1 MKRGKVVLVV
11 PSRVDSSS
19 KIPRWFRAVI
29 AHFTPLGMAYLG
41 AALLKHG
48 LEVVILDQLAEEL
61 DNEGLT
67 RRVAAESPDLIGVT
81 AITPSM
87 PNVQALVPLFRQAC
101 PEARLVLGNLH
112 ASIFA
117 DDLLQ
122 SGMADIIVH
131 GEGEVTIVEVAEAVR
146 DGASLEGVLGTSFR
160 APDGTIVRNPPRPPA
175 DLDSLAFPRWDLV
188 NLDAPPYR
196 NMAMFGVYGRNAS
209 IQASRGC
216 PHKCIFCSHDK
227 IVVKP
232 RYRSVESLVD
242 EIEYDMLEH
251 GIHKFSFYDAYF
263 PWSKGV
269 AHRFCD
275 EVRRRG
281 LHKTLWFMN
290 EMRVDAVDD
299 DMIRD
304 LKDVGLRS
312 TCLGFES
319 GNQQVLDSVRK
330 GTTLEQGE
338 NAARIFKK
346 HGVRLYGLFMLGFP
360 GETEAQCRETID
372 YALKLDPDFMHLA
385 LVMPYPG
392 SQLFEQ
398 VRDQTNWKDFAKF
411 SSWNYWNKASDG
423 LVYAPEGMTDRQLLR
438 VQQEGMFRFYMQP
451 KVILRTLARRDQ
463 LRLRHMALGGM
474 AVIEHYLRGRL
485 RGGPGQAG

>member
-1 MKRGKVVLVV
+1 MTPYKVVLIV
-11 PSRVDSSS
+11 PSRVDNTS
-19 KIPRWFRAVI
+19 KIPRWFREVI
-29 AHFTPLGMAYLG
+29 AHFTPLGLAYLG

-48 LEVVILDQLAEEL
+48 FEVVVLDQLAEEL
-61 DNEGLT
+61 DNRGLV
-67 RRVAAESPDLIGVT
+67 RRVAAERPDLVGIT
-81 AITPSM
+81 AITPTM
-87 PNVQALVPLFRQAC
+87 ANVEALVPLLRQAC
-101 PEARLVLGNLH
+101 PRATVVLGNLH
-112 ASIFA
+112 ASLFA
-117 DDLLQ
+117 AELLKA
-122 SGMADIIVH
+122 GLADVIVH
-131 GEGEVTIVEVAEAVR
+131 GEGEVTIVELAEALR
-146 DGASLEGVLGTSFR
+146 DGASLEGVPGTSFR
-160 APDGTIVRNPPRPPA
+160 APDGSVVHNAARPPVEF
-175 DLDSLAFPRWDLV
+175 DSLAFPRWDLV
-188 NLDAPPYR
+188 NLDAPAYR
-196 NMAMFGVYGRNAS
+196 NMAMFGIYGRNAS

-227 IVVKP
+227 IVIKP

-242 EIEYDMLEH
+242 ELEYDMREH
-251 GIHKFSFYDAYF
+251 GIYRFSFYDAYF

-281 LHKTLWFMN
+281 LHRKLWFMN

-319 GNQQVLDSVRK
+319 GNQQILDAVGK
-330 GTTLEQGE
+330 GTTLEQGRE
-338 NAARIFKK
+338 AARIFKK

-372 YALKLDPDFMHLA
+372 YALDVDPDFMHVA

-392 SQLFEQ
+392 SQLFDR
-398 VRDQTNWKDFAKF
+398 VRDRTRWKDYEKF
-411 SSWNYWNKASDG
+411 SSWNYWDKSSDG
-423 LVYAPEGMTDRQLLR
+423 LVYAPEGMTDQQLLR
-438 VQQEGMFRFYMQP
+438 LQQEGMFRFYTQP
-451 KVILRTLARRDQ
+451 KVILRTLLRRDQ

-474 AVIEHYLRGRL
+474 AVVDNYLRGRL